1 MAVTRI
7 PNAEQDGT
15 SANDP
20 RLDLSVAEIDLPVRT
35 VNGLEE
41 QRIFTVR
48 DLLACTPERLLSIPG
63 FGEKTLRSIY
73 RALAKIG
80 FHR

>member
-7 PNAEQDGT
+7 PIAKQDRI
-15 SANDP
+15 SEDDP
-20 RLDLSVAEIDLPVRT
+20 RLDLSVAELDLPVRT

-41 QRIFTVR
+41 QRILTVR
-48 DLLACTPERLLSIPG
+48 DLLACTPERLLQISG

-73 RALAKIG
+73 GALAKIG

>member
-1 MAVTRI
+1 
-7 PNAEQDGT
+7 
-15 SANDP
+15 
-20 RLDLSVAEIDLPVRT
+20 

-41 QRIFTVR
+41 QQIRTVR
-48 DLLACTPERLLSIPG
+48 QLLACTPERLLQISG

-73 RALAKIG
+73 GALAKIG

>member
-7 PNAEQDGT
+7 PIACQDTT
-15 SANDP
+15 SEGDF
-20 RLDLSVAEIDLPVRT
+20 RLELSVAELDLPVRT

-41 QRIFTVR
+41 QRILTVR
-48 DLLACTPERLLSIPG
+48 DLLACTAERLLQISG